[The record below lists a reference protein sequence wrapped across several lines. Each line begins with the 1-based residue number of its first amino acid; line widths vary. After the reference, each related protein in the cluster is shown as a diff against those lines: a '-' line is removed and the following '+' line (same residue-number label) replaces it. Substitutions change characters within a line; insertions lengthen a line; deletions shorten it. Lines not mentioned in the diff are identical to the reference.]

1 MRAKKLF
8 WNLTLKLESITYAV
22 VMPVAII
29 GTMHIGKFYGQR
41 FWSGV
46 FSLISAIIINI
57 LIGIYIRKKTL
68 YDNLKIL
75 YGEKILQ
82 KKNMGE

>member
-46 FSLISAIIINI
+46 FL
-57 LIGIYIRKKTL
+57 
-68 YDNLKIL
+68 
-75 YGEKILQ
+75 
-82 KKNMGE
+82 